1 MQATDTFLLTVIFDE
16 TYGSLI
22 EDFADKVSD
31 PTHAWYGC
39 YMAREELEAYV
50 RPSDQA
56 RTAVDQ
62 WLAGYG
68 ITPASA
74 QTANVQVRFY
84 VGTRAQIEAAFGSHA
99 ARWLDP
105 TIETRADRREW
116 PIPRPIAGLVAQ
128 IQVLRGGDGSLEWLD
143 GTYWLQS
150 TAYGV
155 EADSDEKPAGLAGLS
170 PADITEIYEVPQA
183 YSGQGETIA
192 VLMLSHSPAESD
204 LRRFWAGQGIERCP
218 KSADGLPEP
227 LVNIVPIGPQ
237 PAQAEGLGALESA
250 MVVEWAGAMA
260 PGARLVV
267 YVIDERTVADP
278 WASFLLAVVGDK
290 KHRPT
295 IACTTWL
302 LPERHYYNTH
312 GARVIT
318 GLLNQCAALGIT
330 VVSATG
336 DWGCFD
342 SFPRTKDAES
352 QTVADAPWPHAV
364 FPAVEDKVLA
374 VGGTMIPQRS
384 PLTEVAWSGALP
396 ISLYNRLA
404 FTSFAGGGGF
414 SMEVPIPSWQ
424 RPYLLRLPQLA
435 DRRAF
440 SRGPDVPAVLAY
452 GRGIPDVALVSTTRG
467 VMTAIPE
474 DQQVSGP
481 PAGRHDPGLPGPRA
495 GHLDRLRRR
504 HQPGRTGLVR
514 AVGAHQRGA
523 RPGHGARKSQSNRA
537 VADAHA
543 RAGHLTRREHPPR
556 PAGLHP
562 RGGHPRRPPGA
573 PASGRL
579 HQPAAVSR
587 ALPGGQPVRR
597 WAGPRPRGAG
607 LPRCAFGQHRRAGPH
622 PPAQPHRQLQ
632 GLRAPHRRLRG
643 RQRVGSGDG
652 PRGSADR
659 PPPGPPRRAHQPGP
673 GHGRAPR
680 PPRAAWRPC
689 SRRSRSRLRTVR
701 PADSS
706 KLVESL
712 DPGRGIADA
721 ASTGVE

>member
-31 PTHAWYGC
+31 PTHPWYGC

-56 RTAVDQ
+56 RAAVDQ

-170 PADITEIYEVPQA
+170 PADIAEIYEVPQA

-396 ISLYNRLA
+396 VSLYNRLA

-467 VMTAIPE
+467 VMTPIPE
-474 DQQVSGP
+474 DQQVSGRQQDVTTQGYQALVQGTWIDYAGGTSLAAP
-481 PAGRHDPGLPGPRA
+481 VWSALLARINEARAQVMAPEKAKAIERLQTRMHELATSPDVSIRPDRPGFIPEEDIPDDHPA
-495 GHLDRLRRR
+495 LRRPVGFINPLLYR
-504 HQPGRTGLVR
+504 VHFQEANPSAGGPAPAPEARAFRDVPSGNTDVQVRTLQRNHTGSFKAFVRRIAGYEADNGWDPVTGLGVPRTGRLLERLVE
-514 AVGAHQRGA
+514 
-523 RPGHGARKSQSNRA
+523 PTS
-537 VADAHA
+537 
-543 RAGHLTRREHPPR
+543 L
-556 PAGLHP
+556 GLVTAEP
-562 RGGHPRRPPGA
+562 LDPTGGMAALLAALQRPP
-573 PASGRL
+573 S
-579 HQPAAVSR
+579 
-587 ALPGGQPVRR
+587 
-597 WAGPRPRGAG
+597 
-607 LPRCAFGQHRRAGPH
+607 
-622 PPAQPHRQLQ
+622 
-632 GLRAPHRRLRG
+632 
-643 RQRVGSGDG
+643 D
-652 PRGSADR
+652 GSA
-659 PPPGPPRRAHQPGP
+659 G
-673 GHGRAPR
+673 
-680 PPRAAWRPC
+680 
-689 SRRSRSRLRTVR
+689 
-701 PADSS
+701 
-706 KLVESL
+706 
-712 DPGRGIADA
+712 
-721 ASTGVE
+721 